1 MNLKTK
7 YMGLELNSPLL
18 VSSNPLSEKLDNIKL
33 MEDHGAGAV
42 VMFSL
47 FEEQIRQENALFDY
61 VTETHAESFAEAL
74 SYFPPLEDYKMGSS
88 RYLELIRQASEAV
101 DIPIIGSLNGI
112 TQEGWISYAKE
123 MEEAG
128 ASGVELNIYFI
139 PSDPSLDGRGVEQR
153 YLDILKAVKSAVS
166 IPVALKLNPYFS
178 SMAHMAQQLDQAGAD
193 ALVLF
198 NRFYEPD
205 INIDR
210 LELENSLDLS
220 GSSEVRLPL
229 LWLGVLFG
237 KVDASLAATTGVHSA
252 RDMIKYLL
260 AGADVTMTASSLLKH
275 GIRHLRRMLVD
286 LEFWMEARNITS
298 LSEMRGILSRQRVED
313 PVAYERANY
322 IKILGGYRA

>member
-1 MNLKTK
+1 MNLATR
-7 YMGLELNSPLL
+7 YMGLDLKSPLL
-18 VSSNPLSEKLDNIKL
+18 VSSNPLTEKLDNIRQ
-33 MEDHGAGAV
+33 MEDYGAGAV

-47 FEEQIRQENALFDY
+47 FEEQIRQENAMFDY
-61 VTETHAESFAEAL
+61 LTETHADSFAEAL
-74 SYFPPLEDYKMGSS
+74 NYFPPLESYRVGTSH
-88 RYLELIRQASEAV
+88 YLELIRKASEAV

-123 MEEAG
+123 IEQAG
-128 ASGVELNIYFI
+128 ARGLELNIYFI

-178 SMAHMAQQLDQAGAD
+178 SMAHMAQQLDAAGAD

-220 GSSEVRLPL
+220 GPSEVRLPL

-237 KVDASLAATTGVHSA
+237 KVEASLAATTGVHSA
-252 RDMIKYLL
+252 RDMVKYIL

-275 GIRHLRRMLVD
+275 GTRHLRRMLVD
-286 LEFWMEARNITS
+286 LEFWMEARHIGS
-298 LSEMRGILSRQRVED
+298 LAEMRGILSRQRVEN

-322 IKILGGYRA
+322 IKILEGYKA